1 MANELQPT
9 AQLNYTNGLARLAVQ
24 SSASITVAGTK
35 YCDVIQNIG
44 TTREDIVFGDIGT
57 PGFFMVQNIDAT
69 NYVELSS
76 DGGTTFSIKL
86 AAGTATVGGGMV
98 LISNNGA
105 TWSARANT
113 AACNVTVRGVA
124 P

>member
-9 AQLNYTNGLARLAVQ
+9 AQLSYTNGLASMAVQ
-24 SSASITVAGTK
+24 STASITVAGTK

-69 NYVELSS
+69 NFVELSS

-86 AAGTATVGGGMV
+86 AAGTTTVGGGMT

-105 TWSARANT
+105 TWSARADT
-113 AACNVTVRGVA
+113 ASCNVTVRGVA